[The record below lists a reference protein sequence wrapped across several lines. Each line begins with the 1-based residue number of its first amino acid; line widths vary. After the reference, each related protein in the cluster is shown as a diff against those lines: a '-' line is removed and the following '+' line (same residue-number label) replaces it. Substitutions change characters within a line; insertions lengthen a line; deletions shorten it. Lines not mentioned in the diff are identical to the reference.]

1 MALPVIQDAAP
12 TYDALSI
19 LPCFRGIESITAITS
34 GYSQACAKVIDG
46 GQAFFVKSFVK
57 GFVKGSDK
65 DFDKDSDRPADCADD
80 ISEHEKTASAAD
92 NEMLFSLAAATA
104 GISPPVIYQDSAYLV
119 CRYID
124 GEPLSESQLTTREK
138 TALALDLMGACHQL
152 DVALP
157 VLDMALVISELISAL
172 SGELSA
178 QQEAQVKK
186 LTGKITTGSKVGPLV
201 PCHGDINFSN
211 ILLASKARPARHADK
226 GIDTGKAWL
235 IDFECCALAEKEFDL
250 AMLIAVNEISQP
262 DMLAL
267 LKQTPLNTFLSY
279 GQYSD
284 KLCHYL
290 AFCYLI
296 NALWYLVYQHESGDK
311 QFMPLAR
318 RQFALLDGLG
328 FVDGSFEQLFA
339 DFYPGN
345 EISC

>member
-12 TYDALSI
+12 AYDALSN
-19 LPCFRGIESITAITS
+19 LPCFHHIESITPITS
-34 GYSQACAKVIDG
+34 GYSQACVKVIDS

-57 GFVKGSDK
+57 SFATHSTGGGDGEADK
-65 DFDKDSDRPADCADD
+65 EQSLPGAG
-80 ISEHEKTASAAD
+80 
-92 NEMLFSLAAATA
+92 NEVLFSLAAGKA
-104 GISPPVIYQDSAYLV
+104 GISPPVVYQDPDYLV

-124 GEPLSESQLTTREK
+124 GEPLSQSPLKIREK
-138 TALALDLMGACHQL
+138 TALALDLMVSCHPL

-157 VLDMALVISELISAL
+157 VLDMTLVISELTAAL
-172 SGELSA
+172 SGELTA
-178 QQEAQVKK
+178 AQEAQVNK
-186 LTGKITTGSKVGPLV
+186 LTGKITAGITPGPLV

-211 ILLASKARPARHADK
+211 ILLATQARDTDKA
-226 GIDTGKAWL
+226 IETSTAWL

-250 AMLIAVNEISQP
+250 AMLIAVNEIPQP

-267 LKQTPLNTFLSY
+267 LKQAPLNTFLFN

-296 NALWYLVYQHESGDK
+296 NALWYLVYQHETGDK
-311 QFMPLAR
+311 QFMALAS
-318 RQFALLDGLG
+318 RQFLLLDELALA
-328 FVDGSFEQLFA
+328 DGSFHQLFA
-339 DFYPGN
+339 DFYPDN